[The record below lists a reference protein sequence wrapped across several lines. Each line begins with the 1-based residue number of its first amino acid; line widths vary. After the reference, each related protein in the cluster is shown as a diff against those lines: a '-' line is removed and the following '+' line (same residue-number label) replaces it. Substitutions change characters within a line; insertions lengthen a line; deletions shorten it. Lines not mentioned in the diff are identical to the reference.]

1 MAATVSW
8 EGLRDLATFR
18 AERGSAIS
26 VYLDLDPSVSPTA
39 GARRSRSAST
49 SSPAGMTRAA
59 GRRRATSGTSRSW
72 STTTCATSLSCSTG
86 RFGGSAAPAWC
97 SSARK
102 TRGPRSRTSS
112 PTRCAARSSGGRP
125 PRHTRARPSCCRRSS
140 RCSSAG
146 ARRRKRTPPSAGARK
161 QAETAGRQRAGR
173 RRSKRR
179 RTAASSSCSSRTVS
193 TTPRGSA
200 RSAGGSAR
208 RAGSARSTGR
218 RWRRAATASTSPSTR
233 RSPTAALCERCA
245 SAMTS
250 SRSRASARYCA
261 TEAPAAGLPV
271 SGILRLM
278 ASLARTI
285 LEDHLERGDLVPG
298 QEIALR
304 VDQTLAQDATG
315 TMACMQFELFDVDRV
330 QVETAVVYVDH
341 NILQID
347 FKNPDDH
354 RFLQGMAARYGL
366 WFSRPGNGICH
377 YVHCERFA
385 TPGKTLIGADSH
397 TTQSGSCAMIAIG
410 AGGLAVPV
418 CMAGHPFELPCPKI
432 VGVFLEN
439 ELVRPWIQA
448 KDVILELLRRRG
460 VRGGRGCVFEFTGP
474 GVHTLSYTERGTIAN
489 MIAELGATGA
499 VFPADDETR
508 AWLDEQQRSDD
519 FVEMATGDTGD
530 FDEEEHI
537 DLAALVPLVS
547 KPSSPGNVVP
557 VEELVGTELTQVCI
571 GSSVNSSYADLA
583 VCGSVLR
590 GQQISEKLVSATA
603 TPGSRQ
609 ILDQITR
616 SGTYIDL
623 LMAGVRMLEPAC
635 GPCVGMGQAPPSGSN
650 SLRTFNRNFR
660 GRSGTAEDNVYLCSP
675 AVAAASM
682 LTGEI
687 ADPRELA
694 VPELP
699 ARPSA
704 RPAVVQAHI
713 LEPVPAEEAASIQIP
728 RGPNIK
734 PPPEQKPLP
743 DELELRV
750 LIVAPD
756 DISTGDLSPDG
767 ATVMAYRSN
776 VPAIAEFTFQHPDK
790 EFPRRAR
797 EWGGG
802 FIVAADNYGQ
812 ASSRAH
818 SSRA

>member
-1 MAATVSW
+1 V
-8 EGLRDLATFR
+8 
-18 AERGSAIS
+18 
-26 VYLDLDPSVSPTA
+26 
-39 GARRSRSAST
+39 
-49 SSPAGMTRAA
+49 
-59 GRRRATSGTSRSW
+59 
-72 STTTCATSLSCSTG
+72 
-86 RFGGSAAPAWC
+86 
-97 SSARK
+97 
-102 TRGPRSRTSS
+102 
-112 PTRCAARSSGGRP
+112 
-125 PRHTRARPSCCRRSS
+125 
-140 RCSSAG
+140 
-146 ARRRKRTPPSAGARK
+146 
-161 QAETAGRQRAGR
+161 
-173 RRSKRR
+173 
-179 RTAASSSCSSRTVS
+179 
-193 TTPRGSA
+193 
-200 RSAGGSAR
+200 
-208 RAGSARSTGR
+208 
-218 RWRRAATASTSPSTR
+218 
-233 RSPTAALCERCA
+233 
-245 SAMTS
+245 
-250 SRSRASARYCA
+250 
-261 TEAPAAGLPV
+261 
-271 SGILRLM
+271 M

-315 TMACMQFELFDVDRV
+315 TMACMQFELFGVDRV

-397 TTQSGSCAMIAIG
+397 TTQSGSCGMIAIG
-410 AGGLAVPV
+410 AGGLDVAV

-432 VGVFLEN
+432 VGVFLEK
-439 ELVRPWIQA
+439 ELQRPWIQA
-448 KDVILELLRRRG
+448 KDVILELLRRRT
-460 VRGGRGCVFEFTGP
+460 VRGGRGAIFEFTGP
-474 GVHTLSYTERGTIAN
+474 GVSTLSYTERGTIAN

-508 AWLDEQQRSDD
+508 AWLAEQQREDD
-519 FVEMATGDTGD
+519 FVALETGNTGD

-537 DLAALVPLVS
+537 DLAALVPLVA

-571 GSSVNSSYADLA
+571 GSSVNSSYEDLA
-583 VCGSVLR
+583 VCGAVLR
-590 GQQISEKLVSATA
+590 GHELSEKLVSATA

-616 SGTYIDL
+616 SGTYVDL

-650 SLRTFNRNFR
+650 SLRTFNRNFP
-660 GRSGTAEDNVYLCSP
+660 GRSGTADDQVFLCSP

-682 LTGEI
+682 LTGVI
-687 ADPRELA
+687 SDPRELSP
-694 VPELP
+694 VELAERP
-699 ARPSA
+699 TARPE
-704 RPAVVQAHI
+704 VVQKHI
-713 LEPVPAEEAASIQIP
+713 LEPVPEEEARTIQIP

-743 DELELRV
+743 DELAMRV

-756 DISTGDLSPDG
+756 DVSTGDLSPDG

-776 VPAIAEFTFQHPDK
+776 VPAIAEFTFQHRDK
-790 EFPRRAR
+790 EFPRRAH

-802 FIVAADNYGQ
+802 FIVAGDNYGQ
-812 ASSRAH
+812 GSSREHAALAPAQLGVRAVIAKGFARIHRRNLIAQGIVPLLFQDQSDYDKAELGQTWRISGLH
-818 SSRA
+818 SIAQGEDELETEIEGVGTITLTHDLLPRERQIVVAGGLIRYLKEQQPAGVS